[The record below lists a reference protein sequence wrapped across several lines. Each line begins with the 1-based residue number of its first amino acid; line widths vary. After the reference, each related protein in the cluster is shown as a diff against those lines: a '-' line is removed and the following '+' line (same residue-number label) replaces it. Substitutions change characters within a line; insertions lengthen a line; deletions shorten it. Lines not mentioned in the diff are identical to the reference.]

1 MQFSRPRQRSNDDER
16 ILPLTNIVFLL
27 LIFFMLAG
35 QMSNP
40 DAFAIQP
47 PHSISQTQANST
59 GLLLQINTNGLIA
72 LEGKPIAPAKLKA
85 HIGDYLAQHP
95 KAEIRLKADGLTDAA
110 RVVAVMSVLREAG
123 VERLRL
129 LTTEAER

>member
-1 MQFSRPRQRSNDDER
+1 M
-16 ILPLTNIVFLL
+16 LPLTNIVFLL

-35 QMSNP
+35 QISNP

-47 PHSISQTQANST
+47 PHSISETAANSN
-59 GLLLQINTNGLIA
+59 GLLIQVNASGLIA
-72 LEGKPIAPAKLKA
+72 LEGKPIAPPNLETR
-85 HIGDYLAQHP
+85 IRGYLAQHP
-95 KAEIRLKADGLTDAA
+95 KAEIRLKADGLTDAS
-110 RVVAVMSVLREAG
+110 RVVAVMNVLREAG